1 MAENGR
7 ILTTHVGSLPRPQ
20 DVVDVVFAE
29 DKGEEV
35 DPQEYERVIGAAVK
49 DRVRHQ
55 VDSGVDIVSDG
66 EMSKIGYA
74 TFIRHRLSG
83 FEVGDV
89 PRATPADLDA
99 YPSFRDR
106 LAAAGATAKYLR
118 PICRG
123 PIAYENREPLERDL
137 EHLRNAIEG
146 QPVAGAFMNAPSP
159 GIVALF
165 QPNEYYDS
173 TDAYLDAIAEA
184 MKTEYEGIVEAGFYL
199 QIDAPDL
206 AMGRHIMYRDEPDEV
221 FVERAAVH
229 VDAINQA
236 LRDVPGD
243 RVRVHL
249 CWGNYEG
256 PHHLDIELEKIFA
269 DVMRL
274 KASALQFEASNP
286 RHAHEWAVWKANAD
300 KIPDDKV
307 LIPGV
312 LDTTA
317 NYIEHPAL
325 VAERLGNFVDIV
337 GADRVIAGTDC
348 GFGTWAGFGPIDPTI
363 CWAKLASMAE
373 GAKLATERARLG
385 CQQHLPA
392 QPAGLVELVGARGL
406 LQRQHLGDARTQAPG
421 LEVRGQRTQLLRV
434 GLHEH
439 SFEAHVARR
448 LGGPGRTGEDG
459 DPALAQARGGLRA
472 ERDRIEDGVDR
483 ADRRKVGGAGEDLG
497 RAERG
502 DPLLVVVRGLREH
515 PAARTHRQLG
525 GEATDRAAGAGDQQG
540 AARRRGDEVEGLPSG
555 ERVERQGRRRR
566 VVDGLGQGRQ
576 PRRVDRRR
584 LRVGAHAPADPPEGD
599 HAEHAVA
606 GAEVVDVAA
615 HRGHLAREV
624 PARHERRR
632 QVGHPRP
639 RLARSRAEIGRVD
652 VRRADA
658 HDDLTGRRRGV
669 GALRE
674 AQDLGT
680 AEGAH
685 LCHMHAWKD
694 P

>member
-1 MAENGR
+1 MSGSLARPSYIVADMAENGR

-49 DRVRHQ
+49 DRVQHQ
-55 VDSGVDIVSDG
+55 VDAGVDIVSDG

-146 QPVAGAFMNAPSP
+146 QPVQGAFMNAPSP

-256 PHHLDIELEKIFA
+256 PHHLDIELEKIFD

-274 KASALQFEASNP
+274 KASALQFEAANP
-286 RHAHEWAVWKANAD
+286 RHAHEWAVWRANAD
-300 KIPDDKV
+300 KIPEDKI

-337 GADRVIAGTDC
+337 GVDRVIAGTDC

-373 GAKLATERARLG
+373 GAKLAYERARSSRGVVRRSRASVARGVVARAVRGGPGAVVGRGARRPFTRRVPSLACIWCIG
-385 CQQHLPA
+385 AACFLWRVRSLDGA
-392 QPAGLVELVGARGL
+392 LVGARGERA
-406 LQRQHLGDARTQAPG
+406 QRPRCLAAQHCER
-421 LEVRGQRTQLLRV
+421 
-434 GLHEH
+434 
-439 SFEAHVARR
+439 
-448 LGGPGRTGEDG
+448 GRTGASRER
-459 DPALAQARGGLRA
+459 ARA
-472 ERDRIEDGVDR
+472 T
-483 ADRRKVGGAGEDLG
+483 A
-497 RAERG
+497 
-502 DPLLVVVRGLREH
+502 
-515 PAARTHRQLG
+515 PAA
-525 GEATDRAAGAGDQQG
+525 
-540 AARRRGDEVEGLPSG
+540 P
-555 ERVERQGRRRR
+555 
-566 VVDGLGQGRQ
+566 
-576 PRRVDRRR
+576 
-584 LRVGAHAPADPPEGD
+584 
-599 HAEHAVA
+599 
-606 GAEVVDVAA
+606 
-615 HRGHLAREV
+615 
-624 PARHERRR
+624 
-632 QVGHPRP
+632 
-639 RLARSRAEIGRVD
+639 SRAGRPP
-652 VRRADA
+652 R
-658 HDDLTGRRRGV
+658 
-669 GALRE
+669 
-674 AQDLGT
+674 
-680 AEGAH
+680 
-685 LCHMHAWKD
+685 
-694 P
+694 